1 VEGENNIK
9 LRKADSCGFVFMR
22 GRILSKAL
30 LTLKKKKKNSGMKEY
45 DDRGLNRH
53 ETFETFKFRDV
64 NCNVSLLAGKC
75 KK

>member
-30 LTLKKKKKNSGMKEY
+30 LTLKKKKKKILE
-45 DDRGLNRH
+45 
-53 ETFETFKFRDV
+53 
-64 NCNVSLLAGKC
+64 
-75 KK
+75 

>member
-30 LTLKKKKKNSGMKEY
+30 LTLKKKKKFWNE
-45 DDRGLNRH
+45 R
-53 ETFETFKFRDV
+53 V
-64 NCNVSLLAGKC
+64 
-75 KK
+75 